1 MPLQNVMNAAMRT
14 ALKLPVVSKFIG
26 SRLLTLYVVGRKSGR
41 TFEVPV
47 AYTPHNGELLVGSP
61 FSWGKNLRTGEPIEI
76 QLRGERRTAD
86 VRVIDDQAGV
96 TELYSVISRDNG
108 NFASFNHIGYTSD
121 GDPDPRDLER
131 AFADGAR
138 VFALTP
144 R

>member
-26 SRLLTLYVVGRKSGR
+26 ARLLTLYVVGRKSGR

-47 AYTPHNGELLVGSP
+47 AYTPHDGELLVGSP
-61 FSWGKNLRTGEPIEI
+61 FAWGKNLRTGESIEI
-76 QLRGERRTAD
+76 QLQGARRIAD

-96 TELYSVISRDNG
+96 IDMYGIIARDNR
-108 NFASFNHIGYTSD
+108 NFANFNHIGYTPD
-121 GDPDPRDLER
+121 GEPDPRDLER

-138 VFALTP
+138 VFALSP